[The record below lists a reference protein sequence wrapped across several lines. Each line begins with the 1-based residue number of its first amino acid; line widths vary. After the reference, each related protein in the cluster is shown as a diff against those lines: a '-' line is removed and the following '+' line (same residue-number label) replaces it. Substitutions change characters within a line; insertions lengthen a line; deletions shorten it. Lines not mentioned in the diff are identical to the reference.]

1 MDSLKLL
8 YLQEIELFNDEIKRV
23 IIDEEHY
30 TEANYPFKMKPNFST
45 LGSIMEISPQGSI
58 ISFMFD
64 DSIKDLLG
72 FHAITLYEEYNL
84 STNPVDILSFDIF
97 LECEI
102 AQGMIFKGRKSNII
116 HNWTMTVDPG
126 YKYVEK
132 FSGGISWFMTQSK
145 DIISS
150 VCFKLKNENN
160 QLVSFN
166 GQSITFRLSIKEI

>member
-1 MDSLKLL
+1 M
-8 YLQEIELFNDEIKRV
+8 NDEIKRI
-23 IIDEEHY
+23 IIDEEQY
-30 TEANYPFKMKPNFST
+30 TEANYPFKVKPNFST
-45 LGSIMEISPQGSI
+45 LGSIIEISPQGPI

-72 FHAITLYEEYNL
+72 FHAFTLYEEYNL
-84 STNPVDILSFDIF
+84 STNPVDNLSFGIIF

-116 HNWTMTVDPG
+116 DNWTMTVDPG

-132 FSGGISWFMTQSK
+132 FSGVISWYMMQSK
-145 DIISS
+145 DIISII
-150 VCFKLKNENN
+150 CFKLKNENI

-166 GQSITFRLSIKEI
+166 GQIITFVLSIEKI